1 MQIFTPKKVR
11 NIPKCF
17 VGKKTMGLKKKKN
30 SSFFIVNLYSVY
42 NQKKKLL

>member
-11 NIPKCF
+11 NIPKYF
-17 VGKKTMGLKKKKN
+17 VGKKTMGLKKKN